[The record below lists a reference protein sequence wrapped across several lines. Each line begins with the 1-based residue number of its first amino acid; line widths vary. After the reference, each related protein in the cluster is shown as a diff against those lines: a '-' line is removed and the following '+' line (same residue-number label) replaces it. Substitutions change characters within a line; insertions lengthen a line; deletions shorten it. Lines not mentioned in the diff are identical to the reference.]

1 MTDTLTDY
9 RARVMG
15 CWLGKAVGGTLGMP
29 FEGQDGPLDVWFYTP
44 VPTEMLPN
52 DDLDLQV
59 LWACILDA
67 QDPVRVDRHVLA
79 RAWRENCGFPWD
91 EYGVAKRNLAEG
103 IAPPLSGSFDN
114 WFTRG
119 MGAAIRSEV
128 WACLAPGDPA
138 LAAKYA
144 YEDACVDHAGEG
156 LWAEVFFA
164 ALQSAAFTLSDP
176 DTLLDGAEAA
186 LPADSEV
193 RRAVCDTRLWWRE
206 SRDWRAVR
214 EKVLERYG
222 HENFTDIVMNVAFT
236 VLGWLAGEGDFGR
249 AICIASNCG
258 KDTDCTAATVGA
270 LLGILDPACIPDN
283 WLAPIG
289 RDLVLSSEIVGIT
302 APKTLDG
309 LTDLILS
316 LRDRLNGRAPEAP
329 DDAPGLEPPPGL
341 IVEAGFMDAL
351 PHPGSP
357 APDMPPGH
365 APLSLPGTFAS
376 LPAGDFRGEVL
387 LLRYTFTLDRPQDV
401 RALFNTRTA
410 CRVWVDGVYTFGR
423 EGGAM
428 APSLH
433 RVPPGQAA
441 NLSLTAGEHV
451 LLAALRRPDGG
462 RDVAEWVVAVGDAR
476 TNQWL
481 PGVFRRPFGK
491 APHD

>member
-1 MTDTLTDY
+1 MMTHTITDY

-29 FEGQDGPLDVWFYTP
+29 FEGQDGPLDVLFYTP

-59 LWACILDA
+59 LWACVLDRE
-67 QDPVRVDRHVLA
+67 DPVRVDRHILA
-79 RAWRENCGFPWD
+79 RAWHLNCGFPWD

-156 LWAEVFFA
+156 IWAEVFFA
-164 ALQSAAFTLSDP
+164 ALQSAAFTESDP
-176 DTLLDGAEAA
+176 DALLDGAEAA
-186 LPADSEV
+186 LPAGSEV
-193 RRAVCDTRLWWRE
+193 RRAVHDTRDWWRE
-206 SRDWRAVR
+206 SRDWRRVR
-214 EKVLERYG
+214 EQVLERYG

-236 VLGWLAGEGDFGR
+236 VLGWQAGEGDFGR
-249 AICIASNCG
+249 AICIANNCG

-270 LLGILDPACIPDN
+270 LMGILDPEGIPDR

-289 RDLVLSSEIVGIT
+289 RDLVLSPEIVGIT

-316 LRDRLNGRAPEAP
+316 LRERLNGRAPEAFEGG
-329 DDAPGLEPPPGL
+329 PGLEPPPGL
-341 IVEAGFMDAL
+341 VVQAGFLDAL
-351 PHPGSP
+351 PDLHSP
-357 APDMPPGH
+357 APDLPPGH
-365 APLSLPGTFAS
+365 ASLILPGTFAT
-376 LPAGDFRGEVL
+376 LPAGAFQGGVL
-387 LLRYTFTLDRPQDV
+387 LLRYTFRLERPQDV
-401 RALFNTRTA
+401 RVLLNTREA
-410 CRVWVDGVYTFGR
+410 CRVWVDGAYAFGR
-423 EGGAM
+423 EGGQM

-433 RVPPGQAA
+433 RVPQGQATD
-441 NLSLTAGEHV
+441 LMLTAGEHV
-451 LLAALRRPDGG
+451 LLAALRCPADG
-462 RDVAEWVVAVGDAR
+462 RDAEWVVAVGDAH
-476 TNQWL
+476 TKQWL
-481 PGVFRRPFGK
+481 PGVFRHGLGEPL
-491 APHD
+491 